1 MHNDNDS
8 NHHPRGPRFGGARQH
23 HGAGFPGRD
32 RGDHE
37 HGGRGGRG
45 FGPGFGPGMGFG
57 PGFGGFGGPGF
68 GRERRRRGDVRLAIL
83 GLLAEGPQNGYAVIK
98 TIAERT
104 GGAWKPSPGSVY
116 PTLQQLVDEDLV
128 VSSGDGRKTLFELT
142 DAGKAEAEAKAD
154 EIAAALDAAP
164 GSRTRSAS
172 SSRRSGRPW
181 ASCRCTGRPRRRT
194 RPRPPPPR
202 STSSARTSCRSSPTD
217 VGTHEREARCQLA
230 PCLPSIVWSRP
241 PRDSA

>member
-1 MHNDNDS
+1 MRPMYNEHDS
-8 NHHPRGPRFGGARQH
+8 NQHPRGPRFGGARQH

-32 RGDHE
+32 RGDHD
-37 HGGRGGRG
+37 HGGRGGFGPGFGRG
-45 FGPGFGPGMGFG
+45 FGPGFGG
-57 PGFGGFGGPGF
+57 PGFGGPGF

-128 VSSGDGRKTLFELT
+128 VSTGDGRKTLFELT

-154 EIAAALDAAP
+154 QIAAAFEAP
-164 GSRTRSAS
+164 GLPDSQREFVEALRKTM
-172 SSRRSGRPW
+172 GVLHMY
-181 ASCRCTGRPRRRT
+181 
-194 RPRPPPPR
+194 
-202 STSSARTSCRSSPTD
+202 RTSATED
-217 VGTHEREARCQLA
+217 QAKAATAKIDQLRKDLLQILA
-230 PCLPSIVWSRP
+230 
-241 PRDSA
+241 D

>member
-1 MHNDNDS
+1 MHDD
-8 NHHPRGPRFGGARQH
+8 HDTGRHPRGPRFGGARQH

-32 RGDHE
+32 RGDHD
-37 HGGRGGRG
+37 HGGRGFGGRG
-45 FGPGFGPGMGFG
+45 FGPGFGP
-57 PGFGGFGGPGF
+57 GFGGPGF

-142 DAGKAEAEAKAD
+142 DAGKAETEDKAD
-154 EIAAALDAAP
+154 EIAAALDGAP
-164 GSRTRSAS
+164 GIPDAQREFFEALRKTMGVLQMYRTTATEEQ
-172 SSRRSGRPW
+172 
-181 ASCRCTGRPRRRT
+181 AKAAT
-194 RPRPPPPR
+194 
-202 STSSARTSCRSSPTD
+202 AKVD
-217 VGTHEREARCQLA
+217 QLRKDLLQILA
-230 PCLPSIVWSRP
+230 
-241 PRDSA
+241 D

>member
-1 MHNDNDS
+1 MRPMYDDNTN
-8 NHHPRGPRFGGARQH
+8 NHQHPRGPRFGGARQH

-32 RGDHE
+32 RGDHD
-37 HGGRGGRG
+37 HGGRGGFGPGFGRG
-45 FGPGFGPGMGFG
+45 FGPGFGG
-57 PGFGGFGGPGF
+57 PGFGGPGFGGPGF

-142 DAGKAEAEAKAD
+142 DAGRAEAEAKAD
-154 EIAAALDAAP
+154 EIAAAFDAP
-164 GSRTRSAS
+164 GLPD
-172 SSRRSGRPW
+172 SSREFIEALRKTMGVLHMY
-181 ASCRCTGRPRRRT
+181 
-194 RPRPPPPR
+194 
-202 STSSARTSCRSSPTD
+202 RTSATEEQAKAATAKID
-217 VGTHEREARCQLA
+217 QLRKDLLQILA
-230 PCLPSIVWSRP
+230 
-241 PRDSA
+241 D

>member
-1 MHNDNDS
+1 MRPMHNDNDS

-164 GSRTRSAS
+164 GIPGAQREFFEALRKTMGVLQMYRTTATEDQ
-172 SSRRSGRPW
+172 
-181 ASCRCTGRPRRRT
+181 AKAAT
-194 RPRPPPPR
+194 
-202 STSSARTSCRSSPTD
+202 AKVD
-217 VGTHEREARCQLA
+217 QLRKDLLQILA
-230 PCLPSIVWSRP
+230 
-241 PRDSA
+241 D

>member
-1 MHNDNDS
+1 MHNDFDTDQ
-8 NHHPRGPRFGGARQH
+8 HPRGPRFGGARHH

-32 RGDHE
+32 RGDHD
-37 HGGRGGRG
+37 HGGRGGFGPGFGRG
-45 FGPGFGPGMGFG
+45 FGPGFGG
-57 PGFGGFGGPGF
+57 PGFGGPGF

-128 VSSGDGRKTLFELT
+128 VSTGDGRKTLFELT

-154 EIAAALDAAP
+154 EIAAAFDAP
-164 GSRTRSAS
+164 GMPD
-172 SSRRSGRPW
+172 SSREFVEALRKTMGVLHMY
-181 ASCRCTGRPRRRT
+181 
-194 RPRPPPPR
+194 
-202 STSSARTSCRSSPTD
+202 RTSATEEQAKAATAKID
-217 VGTHEREARCQLA
+217 QLRKDLLQILA
-230 PCLPSIVWSRP
+230 
-241 PRDSA
+241 D

>member
-1 MHNDNDS
+1 MRPMYDDNS
-8 NHHPRGPRFGGARQH
+8 NTFGRDQRGSGPRGPRFGGARQH

-32 RGDHE
+32 RGDHD
-37 HGGRGGRG
+37 HGGRG
-45 FGPGFGPGMGFG
+45 FGPGFGGRGGFG
-57 PGFGGFGGPGF
+57 PGFGGPGFGGPGFGGPGF

-128 VSSGDGRKTLFELT
+128 VSTGDGRKTLFELT

-154 EIAAALDAAP
+154 EIAAAFDAP
-164 GSRTRSAS
+164 GLPDSQREFVETLRKTM
-172 SSRRSGRPW
+172 GVLHMY
-181 ASCRCTGRPRRRT
+181 
-194 RPRPPPPR
+194 
-202 STSSARTSCRSSPTD
+202 RTSATEEQAKAATAKID
-217 VGTHEREARCQLA
+217 QLRKDLLQILA
-230 PCLPSIVWSRP
+230 
-241 PRDSA
+241 D